1 MKRRFDI
8 FLTSE
13 MIVGAKRQTMIGIW
27 WARGIFRKCGRKAG
41 KLFSGI

>member
-8 FLTSE
+8 FLNSE

-27 WARGIFRKCGRKAG
+27 WARDFFRKCGNKAG
-41 KLFSGI
+41 NPFFGI